1 MFARGGAEGIVCPGH
16 NFPSVRHRPRT
27 PFLQHLGQSF
37 SLSFLDWYNRFL
49 VAAKATDVYFFNF
62 ILDDHP
68 VVNDLLLE
76 AHN

>member
-1 MFARGGAEGIVCPGH
+1 
-16 NFPSVRHRPRT
+16 
-27 PFLQHLGQSF
+27 
-37 SLSFLDWYNRFL
+37 

-62 ILDDHP
+62 ILGDHP